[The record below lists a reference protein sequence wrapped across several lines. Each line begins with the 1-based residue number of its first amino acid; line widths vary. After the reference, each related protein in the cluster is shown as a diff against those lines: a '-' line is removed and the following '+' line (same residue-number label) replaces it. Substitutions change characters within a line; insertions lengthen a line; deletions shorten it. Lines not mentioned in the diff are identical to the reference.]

1 MSLNSLSSQTISDSS
16 GGHIKSESCTSMIK
30 FSNTQTPWEED
41 IYQTKA
47 TEMKIKENK
56 HLEEKKLR
64 YERLEKS

>member
-1 MSLNSLSSQTISDSS
+1 
-16 GGHIKSESCTSMIK
+16 MIK

-41 IYQTKA
+41 IYQKKA